1 MTDSSAPDPLA
12 ALGALH
18 PERGVAG
25 KDLEAAVR
33 DVRAAVEEG
42 QTLRSYLGAADRGVF
57 LPPSA
62 GGRLSLAA
70 AAEFGPGAFSAGHLD
85 PELFQRAPWTAA
97 APRTLAA
104 IRSAPFAEADP
115 LASPWTRAMRPS
127 ASRGPFVNDLG
138 ERFWIDTFLL
148 PQLVTVVA
156 PSGPSGAPRILARL
170 PLGRRLTSTR
180 RRRLSAGSVWLP
192 AQTLVPG
199 RPSNEFVGLRI
210 RGGSVQLDGVTSAT
224 NTQITLA
231 GAWRL
236 VLVLQLDPP
245 PAPSAPLPAGGPG
258 ADAAAASVDL
268 PPSVTLTLDASG
280 ARMIDVADS
289 KATAYGT
296 SFQLTRTEDSAF
308 YDGASRSV
316 VVPGA
321 VSRADFPF
329 ANLRSTSWKIGDAAR
344 IARSGWALP
353 VTVTAPDA
361 LGEAAGAGF
370 LWVELE
376 TPLRT
381 SWTGIPKPVTLPKST
396 LGLAPGWI
404 AFWAAV
410 KPGEITQKLRLWD
423 ESKPDPLRQSSLE
436 AESVAGST
444 ILYLSQPGSE
454 AVLWSGRAAGHLDR
468 PVQADGGRVAVR
480 MPAAWVVLLELPAG
494 TTATILAA
502 DPAASAA
509 PHIAFGLENGLM
521 KVRPPAWLYASGPLQ
536 AGQLVSGVLLVRLA
550 YRSLLPTLPDP
561 YAANFGFDR
570 TRDFESGWLNATVNW
585 PAPDAPSLAFSIQE
599 VVGGPLLSAPAAAP
613 VADLYSRTAPFG
625 PERVL
630 LDVSSNADQ
639 FGVVIPLQTP
649 SLDVRGLALVASA
662 REIGVVTLPPI
673 SWEPMLTRAPV
684 PGDGDVPLPPPP
696 HDGGPARLA
705 VDTPEIQPVSPVPL
719 VTAYEKA
726 IQARQHFR
734 ARLPLPFGLIAQL
747 NTLRQS
753 DARPSPFLAS
763 GNRVYWNQPAFA
775 GGMDGGLQLAIRGPA
790 NPSADAHP
798 PVPFTDSRLPGHV
811 EPTLDNQYAQ
821 GVLSTNL
828 FTAFDSAFGAKSPN
842 GIPLRHYEL
851 SGYGA
856 SLWSDWRD
864 SKAPGPAIIEA
875 RFDVLVGR
883 TAHEV
888 IQMQSVLYPW
898 FARVVRTITMD
909 RRPGGWILRED
920 SGWVAVT
927 NGFFEY
933 QPAAAEAF
941 TPARRHPGAIVG
953 VARVRNIRLDGPQ
966 FPIGSGPVPTIWQP
980 VRFDA
985 EVVFAEGASPRLTV
999 AGGSVAGRVAS
1010 RNLTGWIQ
1018 IDGPKFMD
1026 PLPDGTS
1033 MQRVSPASA
1042 VAIHDLLQV
1051 KGPASAPVACGLELG
1066 GKAGDP
1072 GLAFRAVRADVTTES
1087 DAGVFHL
1094 VAAVRGSPAL
1104 PRDGAWSLARRAK
1117 SDPAPSALDPSFA
1130 IPVVR
1135 PNASL
1140 PGAAR
1145 WHLADPADIT
1155 RLDDAADP
1163 ATRYGLVQSLGTQKV
1178 FFERPRVGNDPE
1190 PITLPQPPHLADMG
1204 ALLNAA
1210 GVFPG
1215 LADAF
1220 DFPSLK
1226 ALSVSGGSLGFA
1238 ETFPIGAPGALKKAV
1253 LVDLGGADSLQV
1265 LIEYHDENDKP
1276 TVASIEVDPAASPRW
1291 RLSLARACFAVT
1303 FKGKPLISIF
1313 AAVKADEHTAPKV
1326 EDLRV
1331 RYEGILNVL
1340 QSIFSN
1346 IEQVARFLPGGSAAG
1361 LKVGFSHGRLTV
1373 HNAFALPTLPLGAGQ
1388 ITDIAVE
1395 MGFDVG
1401 LSPLDVRFVAG
1412 LGSSEKPFRWIVSPL
1427 AGTGVVQVAISTN
1440 GLDILVQG
1448 GLGLGLAIDLGIA
1461 SGSASIALAL
1471 ELNTGPDPFELKAI
1485 LSGRASVDVLQGLAS
1500 ATITLAAGLGIIPPP
1515 QLFAPPFLPPQL
1527 LPPPSK
1533 IPSLTIGL
1541 TASVSAGIH
1550 LSICWVVD
1558 VDWDGYWQFRQDI
1571 TTPEIPI
1578 PLL

>member
-1 MTDSSAPDPLA
+1 MNDSSGPDPLA

-18 PERGVAG
+18 PVRGVSRQ
-25 KDLEAAVR
+25 DLEAAAR
-33 DVRAAVEEG
+33 DARAAVEAG
-42 QTLRSYLGAADRGVF
+42 QTPGSLLGAGDRSVF
-57 LPPSA
+57 VSQT
-62 GGRLSLAA
+62 GGERLSHAGLAA
-70 AAEFGPGAFSAGHLD
+70 FGPGAFSGAHLQ
-85 PELFQRAPWTAA
+85 PEPFRTGPGSAA
-97 APRTLAA
+97 APRTIVT
-104 IRSAPFAEADP
+104 IRSAPLAEADP
-115 LASPWTRAMRPS
+115 LAPPWTRAMRPS
-127 ASRGPFVNDLG
+127 ASRGPFVNDVG
-138 ERFWIDTFLL
+138 ERFWIDTFVL
-148 PQLVTVVA
+148 PQLVTVSA
-156 PSGPSGAPRILARL
+156 PSGPLGAPRVLARM
-170 PLGRRLTSTR
+170 PLLRRLTSTG
-180 RRRLSAGSVWLP
+180 RRRLSAGSVWVP
-192 AQTLVPG
+192 AQTLVAG
-199 RPSNEFVGLRI
+199 RPANEYVGARI
-210 RGGSVQLDGVTSAT
+210 RGGTVQLDGVTSAT
-224 NTQITLA
+224 NSQITLA

-236 VLVLQLDPP
+236 VLVLQLERP
-245 PAPSAPLPAGGPG
+245 PAVPPGTGPG
-258 ADAAAASVDL
+258 ADAAAAAVDL
-268 PPSVTLTLDASG
+268 PASVTLTFDASG
-280 ARMIDVADS
+280 AQMIDVGDS
-289 KATAYGT
+289 TATAYGT
-296 SFQLTRTEDSAF
+296 SLQLTRTEDAAF
-308 YDGASRSV
+308 YDAASRSV
-316 VVPGA
+316 VVPCA
-321 VSRADFPF
+321 ASRADFSF
-329 ANLRSTSWKIGDAAR
+329 ASVRSASWKIGDSAR

-353 VTVTAPDA
+353 VTVTTPDA

-370 LWVELE
+370 LWTELQ
-376 TPLRT
+376 TALRA
-381 SWTGIPKPVTLPKST
+381 SWTGIPNPVTLPKSA

-410 KPGEITQKLRLWD
+410 QPGAVAQRLRLWD
-423 ESKPDPLRQSSLE
+423 ESKPDPLRQSSIE

-454 AVLWSGRAAGHLDR
+454 TVVWSGKAAGHLDR

-480 MPAAWVVLLELPAG
+480 MPAAWVVRSEVPAG
-494 TTATILAA
+494 VTATVLAA
-502 DPAASAA
+502 NPEASAA
-509 PHIAFGLENGLM
+509 PHIAFGLENGLV

-536 AGQLVSGVLLVRLA
+536 GDQLVSGTLLLRFA
-550 YRSLLPTLPDP
+550 HRSLLPTLPDP
-561 YAANFGFDR
+561 YAANFEFDR
-570 TRDFESGWLNATVNW
+570 TRDFESGWLVATVNW
-585 PAPDAPSLAFSIQE
+585 PAPDAASLAFSIQE
-599 VVGGPLLSAPAAAP
+599 IGGPLLSPPAAAPAAA
-613 VADLYSRTAPFG
+613 LYARAAPFG
-625 PERVL
+625 VERVL

-649 SLDVRGLALVASA
+649 SLDVRGLALVAAA
-662 REIGVVTLPPI
+662 REVGVVTLPPI

-696 HDGGPARLA
+696 HDGGPARLV
-705 VDTPEIQPVSPVPL
+705 VDTPEIRPVSPVPL

-726 IQARQHFR
+726 IQRRDHFR

-763 GNRVYWNQPAFA
+763 GNKVYWNQPAFA
-775 GGMDGGLQLAIRGPA
+775 SGVAGGLQLAIRGPD

-798 PVPFTDSRLPGHV
+798 PVPFTDSRLPGYV
-811 EPTLDNQYAQ
+811 EPSLENQYAQ

-888 IQMQSVLYPW
+888 VQMQSVLYPW

-909 RRPGGWILRED
+909 RRPGGWVLRED

-933 QPAAAEAF
+933 PPGVAEAF
-941 TPARRHPGAIVG
+941 PPARRHPGAIVG
-953 VARVRNIRLDGPQ
+953 VANVRNIRLDGPQ
-966 FPIGSGPVPTIWQP
+966 FPIGTGPAAVIWQP

-985 EVVFAEGASPRLTV
+985 EVVFAEGASPRLSV
-999 AGGSVAGRVAS
+999 AGGSAAGRVAS
-1010 RNLTGWIQ
+1010 RDLTGWIQ
-1018 IDGPKFMD
+1018 IDGPKYMD

-1042 VAIHDLLQV
+1042 AAIHDLLAV
-1051 KGPASAPVACGLELG
+1051 KGPASAPVACGLALG
-1066 GKAGDP
+1066 GQATEP
-1072 GLAFRAVRADVTTES
+1072 GLSFRAVRADVSTES
-1087 DAGVFHL
+1087 DSGAYHL

-1104 PRDGAWSLARRAK
+1104 PRDGAWSLARRGK

-1135 PNASL
+1135 PNTSL
-1140 PGAAR
+1140 PGSAR

-1178 FFERPRVGNDPE
+1178 FFERPRVGNDPD
-1190 PITLPQPPHLADMG
+1190 PITLPRPPHLADMG

-1226 ALSVSGGSLGFA
+1226 ALSVSGGNLGFA

-1276 TVASIEVDPAASPRW
+1276 TVAAIEVDPAASPRW

-1313 AAVKADEHTAPKV
+1313 AAVKADEHTAPTV
-1326 EDLRV
+1326 DDLRV

-1361 LKVGFSHGRLTV
+1361 LQVGFSHGRLTV
-1373 HNAFALPTLPLGAGQ
+1373 HNAFALPSLPLGAGQ

-1401 LSPLDVRFVAG
+1401 LSPLDVRFIAG

-1427 AGTGVVQVAISTN
+1427 AGTGVVQVAISTH
-1440 GLDILVQG
+1440 GLDVLVQG

-1500 ATITLAAGLGIIPPP
+1500 ATITLAAGLGVIPPP

-1541 TASVSAGIH
+1541 TASVAAGIH
-1550 LSICWVVD
+1550 LSVCWVVD

-1571 TTPEIPI
+1571 KTPEIPI
-1578 PLL
+1578 PAL